1 MITLKR
7 AYDPVSRIDG
17 TRFLVERLWPRGIS
31 KAMLRVDAW
40 LKEVGPALICG
51 SGSVMILKSGT
62 SSVDATSVSSIH
74 SLRPGS

>member
-31 KAMLRVDAW
+31 KA
-40 LKEVGPALICG
+40 IF
-51 SGSVMILKSGT
+51 ILPHEKNDSEPIIII
-62 SSVDATSVSSIH
+62 SHQAV
-74 SLRPGS
+74 